1 MLSAAQDILNKHKG
15 EDPIEDNVT
24 DASCV
29 SLRENAL
36 SFCNASNTVLVG
48 ESVDVFVSTELNG
61 FFFRVRHTVVC
72 VAQASS
78 LLITAFADSV
88 PVALGGVCLAS
99 FSSGLGETTYLG
111 LAGHYSKHT
120 IATWS
125 SGTGM
130 AGVVGAFS
138 YAGLTDR
145 QLLAL
150 SPTEAML
157 VMLVVPALFMF
168 TFYILLEH
176 TETMKRITFSKP
188 KKMSEL
194 ENPAT
199 ENSKKTQSVASLSSM
214 DSVEK
219 EKTLA
224 QRLTVVKSLL
234 RYMIP
239 LFLTYFAEYLINQ
252 GLLELTVFDCSH
264 GFGTSP
270 ASQYRWYQV
279 LYQVG
284 VFISRSS
291 INIVQLNMLFIALM
305 PVFQLLNTIFF
316 LFNAIYAFLPNFGI
330 VCAIVLYEGLIGGSS
345 YVNTFHHI
353 HKKVDPSVREFAL
366 STVSLADSV
375 GIIIQSIN
383 LKIYVKAKIAGI
395 TSITSIAPVEVRARS
410 RASVMPAYENAP
422 IKPAIPVPDD
432 HVAILIQGMYFHP
445 ILQQATQRILLE
457 VRPERILQMR
467 SSATKSLEAY
477 R

>member
-1 MLSAAQDILNKHKG
+1 MTVAKSKNISYRNLFSFWIFGLCNNFAYSVMLSAAQDILNKHKG

-24 DASCV
+24 DATCV
-29 SLRENAL
+29 VEITTRICSPTSTGVVLL
-36 SFCNASNTVLVG
+36 CNIIPGLCVKMLCP
-48 ESVDVFVSTELNG
+48 FVMH
-61 FFFRVRHTVVC
+61 RIPYWVRHTTVC
-72 VAQASS
+72 IAQASS
-78 LLITAFADSV
+78 LIITAFADSV

-145 QLLAL
+145 HLLAL
-150 SPTEAML
+150 SPTEAMM

-168 TFYILLEH
+168 TFHFLLEH
-176 TETMKRITFSKP
+176 TDTMKRISFSKKSSDSEKSTSEYGEKLP
-188 KKMSEL
+188 KS
-194 ENPAT
+194 PSIA
-199 ENSKKTQSVASLSSM
+199 SVN
-214 DSVEK
+214 SVEMQ
-219 EKTLA
+219 KTIA
-224 QRLTVVKSLL
+224 QRLTIVKSLL

-252 GLLELTVFDCSH
+252 GLLELTVFDCAH
-264 GFGTSP
+264 GYGTSP

-284 VFISRSS
+284 VFVSRSS
-291 INIVQLNMLFIALM
+291 INCIQLNMLFIALM
-305 PVFQLLNTIFF
+305 PVFQLVNTAFF
-316 LFNAIYAFLPNFGI
+316 LLNAIYAFLPNFGV
-330 VCAIVLYEGLIGGSS
+330 VCAIVLYEGLIGGGS

-353 HKKVDPSVREFAL
+353 HKKVDPSIREFAL

-375 GIIIQSIN
+375 GIMLAAFVS
-383 LKIYVKAKIAGI
+383 
-395 TSITSIAPVEVRARS
+395 
-410 RASVMPAYENAP
+410 
-422 IKPAIPVPDD
+422 IPV
-432 HVAILIQGMYFHP
+432 HNAICEMQW
-445 ILQQATQRILLE
+445 
-457 VRPERILQMR
+457 
-467 SSATKSLEAY
+467 Y

>member
-1 MLSAAQDILNKHKG
+1 MTVAATPKNSPYRNLLSFWIFGLCNNFAYSVMLSAAQDILNKHKG

-29 SLRENAL
+29 VEITTRICTPTSTGIVLLCNIIPSLCVKML
-36 SFCNASNTVLVG
+36 CP
-48 ESVDVFVSTELNG
+48 FVMH
-61 FFFRVRHTVVC
+61 RIPYWVRHTVVC

-168 TFYILLEH
+168 TFYMLLEH

-375 GIIIQSIN
+375 GIMLAAFVS
-383 LKIYVKAKIAGI
+383 
-395 TSITSIAPVEVRARS
+395 
-410 RASVMPAYENAP
+410 
-422 IKPAIPVPDD
+422 IPV
-432 HVAILIQGMYFHP
+432 HNAICGM
-445 ILQQATQRILLE
+445 QW
-457 VRPERILQMR
+457 
-467 SSATKSLEAY
+467 Y